1 MLTLVSDTWAAATG
15 TQQSINLN
23 TPRTLLKYRRRSVP
37 FTIASPVTATL
48 IGFTTFTPVT
58 GQQVSA
64 PTVETVLFAGTAICT
79 GRALPA
85 VGTTCLILRRIRPSH
100 GRAIQARGLIP
111 KIVFVVLTIT
121 FFVTISYNDPI
132 LETLFPFWVK
142 RCKSNQGPHHCEP

>member
-1 MLTLVSDTWAAATG
+1 MISITLLNHLPALTSDAWAAATG

-37 FTIASPVTATL
+37 FTIAAPVTATL

-58 GQQVSA
+58 EQQVSA

-132 LETLFPFWVK
+132 
-142 RCKSNQGPHHCEP
+142 